1 MRLIN
6 DIREYKNNLRS
17 FYRQKRQAITGEE
30 RKNMDENILNRV
42 TRLNQYKN
50 AKLVLTYVSVRDE
63 VDTKNLINRALQ
75 DGKKVAVPRCIPD
88 TRLMEFYYINS
99 LDELEPGM
107 FGVDEP
113 VPEKS
118 ELVTD
123 FSNSVCILPGICFDK
138 KGFRLGYGKGY
149 YDRFLCNYEHN
160 TIGLCYSACT
170 RFNLVHGKYDR
181 RADIVVTEKYVN
193 RTYL

>member
-6 DIREYKNNLRS
+6 DIREYKNGLRS
-17 FYRQKRQAITGEE
+17 FYRQKRQAITGKE
-30 RKNMDENILNRV
+30 RENMDSNILNRV

-50 AKLVLTYVSVRDE
+50 AKLVLAYVSVRDE
-63 VDTKNLINRALQ
+63 VDTRNLINRALQ
-75 DGKKVAVPRCIPD
+75 DGKKVAVPRCVPD

-113 VPEKS
+113 VPEKA

-149 YDRFLCNYEHN
+149 YDRFLCNYECS
-160 TIGLCYSACT
+160 TIGLCYSVCT
-170 RFNLVHGKYDR
+170 RFNLIHGKYDR